1 MTFNKETVKTVFE
14 SNHTAGTIRDVL
26 SKRIRFRHQTNLNK
40 FRNDLL
46 SAGHKIVE
54 KEYIETFQKLDQ
66 LGVGSLIIGRRG
78 KPNRFLWNYN
88 LKDVA
93 KSAKAISTPPSSPI
107 AKIETK
113 PQVTLPKGN
122 LPRVESKLLTKRGRP
137 YRKVVAAPS
146 QPSKPATQV
155 SAPVPKISAA
165 PVVNQEAA
173 KAPLSV
179 TINLPSNVS
188 KDDIAALLQ
197 LVSELGK

>member
-1 MTFNKETVKTVFE
+1 MFNESTVKAVFE
-14 SNHTAGTIRDVL
+14 STPTAGTIRDVL
-26 SKRIRFRHQTNLNK
+26 SERIRFRHQTNLNK

-93 KSAKAISTPPSSPI
+93 KSAKGTAKATTPI
-107 AKIETK
+107 VKVEAKAEAAPVK
-113 PQVTLPKGN
+113 KEVKMG
-122 LPRVESKLLTKRGRP
+122 LTKRGRP
-137 YRKVVAAPS
+137 FRKVLAAPS
-146 QPSKPATQV
+146 QPAKLATQV
-155 SAPVPKISAA
+155 SVPVPKISAA
-165 PVVNQEAA
+165 PVVNKDVA
-173 KAPLSV
+173 KAPLAV